1 MNHAFLSSIIIFVI
15 HHKSS
20 DKHTSLALEFLNL
33 DYKKHTYFK
42 NKILSSKTQF
52 QLWLFQIYY
61 SITKQ
66 YLNIIWTTSFPIK
79 FVTFS
84 GKIQSMPMVQTRIKI
99 YQTCFE
105 HRPKNIEYILNRV
118 TFFTIVII
126 QRQPF
131 LLVGPSNLLCI
142 LSPPH
147 KNEVPI
153 KTNIDLQNYF

>member
-84 GKIQSMPMVQTRIKI
+84 GKIQSMPMVQTRIKM

-126 QRQPF
+126 QKQATFSISRT
-131 LLVGPSNLLCI
+131 
-142 LSPPH
+142 
-147 KNEVPI
+147 I
-153 KTNIDLQNYF
+153 KSVVHSQSAS